1 MKSSRGPTQR
11 HNSGMIGQAIL
22 RAERLERLLDKPPP
36 APAAKELSIGA
47 REAKHNLEL
56 AREAYRKQF
65 ETSVYS
71 L

>member
-1 MKSSRGPTQR
+1 MRSSRGPIQR
-11 HNSGMIGQAIL
+11 HNSGMFGQSIL
-22 RAERLERLLDKPPP
+22 RAERLERLLGQPPP
-36 APAAKELSIGA
+36 APVTKELSIGA